1 MKELRITRAEE
12 NQRLDKFLL
21 KYMNKANKSF
31 VYQMLRKKRIKL
43 NGGKASGSEI
53 LKQDDLLRFYLAE
66 ETMLSFMSAK
76 PLQKAQRHFGIIY
89 EDDNVLFVAKPA
101 GLLTHPETSD
111 QKDTLIDQ
119 VLYYMHEKGQYTPDK
134 TSTFTPALCN
144 RLDRNTSGII
154 LVGKTLK
161 GVQGL
166 NEILRERAVDKFYTT
181 VVSGKVT
188 EKGEINN
195 YLSKDE
201 GKNQVRVH
209 ESNDVAVD
217 AVQALTKYR
226 PIAHN
231 NDFSLLEIQLIT
243 GKTHQIRVH
252 LESINHPIIGDRK
265 YGDISINKDFKIEY
279 GLNNQFLHGEKV
291 KFHHDLPA
299 LVYLKG
305 KTFTA
310 PFSPTFDNIINDLFP
325 NLNEDSE

>member
-1 MKELRITRAEE
+1 MKELRITKAEE

-31 VYQMLRKKRIKL
+31 IYQMLRKKRIKL
-43 NGGKASGSEI
+43 NGGKATGSEI
-53 LKQDDLLRFYLAE
+53 IKQDDLLKFYLAE

-89 EDDNVLFVAKPA
+89 EDDHVLFLAKPA

-119 VLYYMHEKGQYTPDK
+119 VLFYLHEKGQYTPDK

-166 NEILRERAVDKFYTT
+166 NEILRERTIDKYYLT
-181 VVSGKVT
+181 VVSGELLT
-188 EKGEINN
+188 SGEINN
-195 YLSKDE
+195 FLSKDQ

-209 ESNDVAVD
+209 ENSDTTVDTVEAV
-217 AVQALTKYR
+217 TKYK
-226 PIAHN
+226 PLAHTK
-231 NDFSLLEIQLIT
+231 DFSLLEIQLIT
-243 GKTHQIRVH
+243 GKTHQIRAH
-252 LESINHPIIGDRK
+252 LESIDYPIVGDRK
-265 YGDISINKDFKIEY
+265 YGDVDINKEFKVEY
-279 GLNNQFLHGEKV
+279 GLNNQFLHGGRV
-291 KFHHDLPA
+291 KFHHELPA

-305 KTFTA
+305 KTFEA
-310 PFSPTFDNIINDLFP
+310 PLSPTFDRIIDDLFP
-325 NLNEDSE
+325 NLNDDE